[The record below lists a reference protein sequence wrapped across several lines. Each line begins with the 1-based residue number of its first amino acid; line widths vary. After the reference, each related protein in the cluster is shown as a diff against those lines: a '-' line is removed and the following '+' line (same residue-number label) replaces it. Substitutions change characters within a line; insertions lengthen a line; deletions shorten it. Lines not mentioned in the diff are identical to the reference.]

1 MVGLQYLSTSLE
13 SLANPEDPE
22 SESEGWLLEK
32 SVKET
37 VAEFTSKVKALCQRN
52 QVEGEEQGVAT
63 VS

>member
-1 MVGLQYLSTSLE
+1 MVGLQYLSTALE
-13 SLANPEDPE
+13 TLANPEDPE

-37 VAEFTSKVKALCQRN
+37 VADVTAKVKALCSRN
-52 QVEGEEQGVAT
+52 QVEGEQEVAT